1 MDNETAFLKAAIFLW
16 GKWVPSGLSHTK
28 QAHHFFYLIGHA
40 NCRDVPP
47 LQHWKGEKHTLTVAQ
62 CSSALDP
69 YLGSQK
75 PSVTIAPLTHLSRS
89 GAFMPEAGSS
99 VGALALYWL
108 LLNTPVSI
116 KKIRGSLLLLFAKVF
131 PPMHT
136 ERNTITLQ
144 VKLRAFAQWSRSFLI
159 SRVVNQQGE
168 RVEQALGKC
177 FLWAA
182 LSQTS
187 NPTSR
192 SVVCS
197 R

>member
-1 MDNETAFLKAAIFLW
+1 MSPLRFITHQAGTPFFLSYWSCKLQRCASTAALERWKAHSDRGPVFL
-16 GKWVPSGLSHTK
+16 
-28 QAHHFFYLIGHA
+28 
-40 NCRDVPP
+40 
-47 LQHWKGEKHTLTVAQ
+47 
-62 CSSALDP
+62 
-69 YLGSQK
+69 
-75 PSVTIAPLTHLSRS
+75 RS
-89 GAFMPEAGSS
+89 GSIPWITEAIRHYCPLNSS
-99 VGALALYWL
+99 VKVRGIHAGGRQLCGRSCTL
-108 LLNTPVSI
+108 LTFVKHSSEHQ
-116 KKIRGSLLLLFAKVF
+116 KVRGSLLLLFAKVF